1 MTERPVESGSVAALI
16 EQLGGLSSKLGLA
29 NDQSTR
35 AEALRLS
42 RKLTMN
48 LERPEDVAAEFVF
61 SSFIPIAAR
70 IVVDMNLLDY
80 IVKHDKPI
88 TSEELASLSGGEALL
103 ITRLL
108 RALAS
113 VNLLNEVG
121 AETWQ
126 ATPVTK
132 AMASEGTSAGVRLIG
147 EMVMGA
153 ASKAPKYLKEAG
165 YSCPT
170 DPNDGFMQYA
180 FQTKLTTFQFFNSIP
195 RVQKDFN
202 NFMGNALG
210 ARKIWLDWYPIQEL
224 IDGAVPDSALLVDV
238 GGGKGHDLLAF
249 HERYPHKGRLVL
261 QDFVIDTIGDIDPA
275 IDPMY
280 YDFFTEQPVKGARAY
295 YYHHILHDWS
305 DYKCLEILKH
315 VRDAMKPGYSKLL
328 LHEMIIPET
337 GASPL
342 YAMLDMTMMCFNAG
356 MERTERQWRALLETA
371 GFEVVKVWPSPEVD
385 GNGMVEAIV
394 KE

>member
-1 MTERPVESGSVAALI
+1 MTANPVDSGSIATLI
-16 EQLGGLSSKLGLA
+16 EQLNSLSSKLELA
-29 NDQSTR
+29 NDQSIR
-35 AEALRLS
+35 AEAIRLS
-42 RKLTMN
+42 RKLTMS
-48 LERPEDVAAEFVF
+48 LERPEDVATEMIISPLV
-61 SSFIPIAAR
+61 PIAAR
-70 IVVDMNLLDY
+70 IVVDMNILDH
-80 IVKHDKPI
+80 IVKHNRAI

-108 RALAS
+108 RVLAS
-113 VNLLNEVG
+113 VNLLDEVG
-121 AETWQ
+121 EETWQ
-126 ATPVTK
+126 ATPITK
-132 AMASEGTSAGVRLIG
+132 AMASKGISAGIRMVG
-147 EMVMGA
+147 DMVMGA

-165 YSCPT
+165 YRCPT

-180 FQTKLTTFQFFNSIP
+180 FQTKLTTFQLFNSIP
-195 RVQKDFN
+195 QVQKDFN
-202 NFMGNALG
+202 NFMGSTLG
-210 ARKIWLDWYPIQEL
+210 SRKIWLDWYPIQEL
-224 IDGAVPDSALLVDV
+224 IDGAVPDSALLVDI
-238 GGGKGHDLLAF
+238 GGGKGHDLIAF

-261 QDFVIDTIGDIDPA
+261 QDFVIDTIEELDPA

-280 YDFFTEQPVKGARAY
+280 YDFFAEQPIKGARAY

-356 MERTERQWRALLETA
+356 MERTERQWRELLETA
-371 GFEVVKVWPSPEVD
+371 GFEVVKVWPSPEVGGD
-385 GNGMVEAIV
+385 GMVEAIV

>member
-1 MTERPVESGSVAALI
+1 MAVNPVDPGSIASLI
-16 EQLGGLSSKLGLA
+16 EQLGSLGSKLELDNA
-29 NDQSTR
+29 QSTR
-35 AEALRLS
+35 AEAIRLS
-42 RKLTMN
+42 KKLTMS
-48 LERPEDVAAEFVF
+48 LERPEDVAAEMVF
-61 SSFIPIAAR
+61 SPFIPIAVR
-70 IVVDMNLLDY
+70 IVVDMKLLEY
-80 IVKHDKPI
+80 IVRHDKPI
-88 TSEELASLSGGEALL
+88 TSEELSSLSGGEALL

-113 VNLLNEVG
+113 VNLLNEAG
-121 AETWQ
+121 QETWQ
-126 ATPVTK
+126 ATPVTE
-132 AMASEGTSAGVRLIG
+132 AMASEGISAGIRMIG

-180 FQTKLTTFQFFNSIP
+180 FQTKLTSFQLFNSIL

-202 NFMGNALG
+202 NFMGNTLG

-238 GGGKGHDLLAF
+238 GGGKGHDLIAF

-261 QDFVIDTIGDIDPA
+261 QDFVIDTIGDLDPA

-280 YDFFTEQPVKGARAY
+280 YDFFTEQPIKGARAY

-328 LHEMIIPET
+328 LHEMIVPET
-337 GASPL
+337 GASPFH
-342 YAMLDMTMMCFNAG
+342 AMLDMTVMCFNAG

-371 GFEVVKVWPSPEVD
+371 GFEVVKVWPSPEVG